1 MALPDASQV
10 FANRTLNLRS
20 IEAIGYDLDYT
31 LVHYRT
37 SEWEGVAYDV
47 AKAQLA
53 ERGWPVAGLRFDPTS
68 VIQGLTIDL
77 EHGNLVKATRF
88 GYVIKAAHG
97 TRSLDFGETRRR
109 YAGTAVDLGDPRWLF
124 LNTLFSH
131 SEAAL
136 YAQVVD
142 LLDAGEIPET
152 LGYEDLFSVV
162 HDAVDAAHAGG
173 GLKERILADPDRF
186 VDHDPR
192 VVPTLLD
199 QRAAGKRLLLI
210 TNSDWAYASAIL
222 DRYITPDVPDGEWR
236 DLFDVVVVAA
246 DKPGFFSS
254 DQAFFEV
261 VDEREGLLRRH
272 HGPLEAGRVYSG
284 GSAAQVEASLGLS
297 GDEVLYV
304 GDHLF
309 GDVHVSKAI
318 HRWRTALVIRE
329 LEDELAALE
338 AFAPTEQQ
346 LTDLMV
352 EKGGLEARLAA
363 RRLAL
368 LHGGASARADE
379 DLAELN
385 RALGAL
391 DERIAPLAIASGE
404 LHNPSW
410 GLLMRAGLDK
420 SLFARQVER
429 YADVY
434 TSRVAHLRD
443 VTPYGM
449 LRAAWTSLPHD

>member
-1 MALPDASQV
+1 MALPDASLV

-31 LVHYRT
+31 LIHYRT
-37 SEWEGVAYDV
+37 SEWEGVAYEV
-47 AKAQLA
+47 AKERLA
-53 ERGWPVAGLRFDPTS
+53 ARGWPVQDLRFDPSS

-88 GYVIKAAHG
+88 GYIIKAAHG
-97 TRSLDFGETRRR
+97 TRMLEFHEIRRR

-142 LLDAGEIPET
+142 LLDAGKIPET
-152 LGYEDLFSVV
+152 LGYEDLFTAV

-186 VDHDPR
+186 VEHDPR

-210 TNSDWAYASAIL
+210 TNSDWSYASAIL
-222 DRYITPDVPDGEWR
+222 DRYVTPDVPDGGWR
-236 DLFDVVVVAA
+236 DLFDVVVVDAN
-246 DKPGFFSS
+246 KPSFFSS
-254 DQAFFEV
+254 HQPFFEV

-272 HGPLEAGRVYSG
+272 RGALEPSRVYAG
-284 GSAAQVEASLGLS
+284 GSAAQVEESLGLS

-318 HRWRTALVIRE
+318 HRWRTALVMRE
-329 LEDELAALE
+329 LEDELAALA

-363 RRLAL
+363 RRLEL
-368 LHGGASARADE
+368 LHAGGEEGGDQVA
-379 DLAELN
+379 AELS
-385 RALGAL
+385 RQLSAL
-391 DERIAPLAIASGE
+391 DEEIAPLAIASGE
-404 LHNPSW
+404 LHNRTW

-434 TSRVAHLRD
+434 TPRVAHLRD
-443 VTPYGM
+443 VTPFGM

>member
-1 MALPDASQV
+1 
-10 FANRTLNLRS
+10 
-20 IEAIGYDLDYT
+20 
-31 LVHYRT
+31 
-37 SEWEGVAYDV
+37 
-47 AKAQLA
+47 
-53 ERGWPVAGLRFDPTS
+53 
-68 VIQGLTIDL
+68 
-77 EHGNLVKATRF
+77 
-88 GYVIKAAHG
+88 
-97 TRSLDFGETRRR
+97 
-109 YAGTAVDLGDPRWLF
+109 
-124 LNTLFSH
+124 
-131 SEAAL
+131 
-136 YAQVVD
+136 
-142 LLDAGEIPET
+142 LDAGKIPET
-152 LGYEDLFSVV
+152 LGYEELFVAV
-162 HDAVDAAHAGG
+162 HEAVDAAHEGG

-210 TNSDWAYASAIL
+210 TNSDWTYASAIL
-222 DRYITPDVPDGEWR
+222 DRYVTPDVPDGTWR

-246 DKPGFFSS
+246 DKPRFFSS
-254 DQAFFEV
+254 DRAFFEV
-261 VDEREGLLRRH
+261 VDGAEGLLKRH
-272 HGPLEAGRVYSG
+272 RGPLEQGTVYSG
-284 GSAAQVEASLGLS
+284 GSAAQVEESLGLS

-329 LEDELAALE
+329 LEDELAALD

-352 EKGGLEARLAA
+352 EKGGLESRFAA
-363 RRLAL
+363 RRLEL
-368 LHGGASARADE
+368 LHDGGSVRDDDVAT
-379 DLAELN
+379 ELS
-385 RALGAL
+385 RSLSAL
-391 DERIAPLAIASGE
+391 DEQIAPLAIASGG
-404 LHNPSW
+404 LHNASW

-443 VTPYGM
+443 VTPFGM